1 MKSGPFLGMAILCYF
16 ANQRVDKGER
26 APDVWTVERRKKQ
39 VHDVLYLS
47 SMNMYEHCSR
57 TKGK

>member
-1 MKSGPFLGMAILCYF
+1 MAILCYF